1 MARENAAQL
10 PCVLL
15 LERREEVV
23 REDVVVGCV
32 HEFVCLHIRAW
43 CYKVTTAKGLR
54 WVCWLRGPGAWGR
67 VICVSGPGN
76 KNKPTEHEIK
86 VAGVDSTDN

>member
-15 LERREEVV
+15 LEGGEEVV
-23 REDVVVGCV
+23 REDVIVGCA
-32 HEFVCLHIRAW
+32 HEFVCLDIRVW

-54 WVCWLRGPGAWGR
+54 WV
-67 VICVSGPGN
+67 
-76 KNKPTEHEIK
+76 
-86 VAGVDSTDN
+86 